1 MTSYVHRIEV
11 HYTVDP
17 RLTVRTDRIRSLGFP
32 VDKLHLIDV
41 YTLATSSRDFNP
53 DELSQIGGQ
62 LINPVV
68 QEYTVDKATS
78 AVFDYA
84 IEVGFLPGVTDNIG
98 TTARQTIEDYFSIK
112 FCEGEAVYTSQLF
125 CLREPPGIDPA
136 ETCINACKSAGEPGP
151 DQNPAGIREQRH
163 GSGRSFSPPA

>member
-1 MTSYVHRIEV
+1 MSI
-11 HYTVDP
+11 P
-17 RLTVRTDRIRSLGFP
+17 WQQAPAI
-32 VDKLHLIDV
+32 LH
-41 YTLATSSRDFNP
+41 P

-84 IEVGFLPGVTDNIG
+84 IEVGFLPGVTDNVG
-98 TTARQTIEDYFSIK
+98 TTARQTIEDYFSMK

-125 CLREPPGIDPA
+125 L
-136 ETCINACKSAGEPGP
+136 SAGTSRLEPCRNLH
-151 DQNPAGIREQRH
+151 QRLQIRW
-163 GSGRSFSPPA
+163 